1 MGVIIWLLLLLFIGA
16 LYVLIKGNIIK
27 PEYGNSIFAIGCLV
41 GLVFYG
47 ITDIK
52 GCEKESANKWVLSKM
67 LSAPKCDRDS
77 AEKFAVKRMM
87 GEIISGPHLKSEND
101 DCTFTFNARIETEPK
116 WTPQGNRVFIL
127 GMEITVGKRKGKW
140 EVLDV
145 ESWNIDDY

>member
-1 MGVIIWLLLLLFIGA
+1 MIIWLLLLLFIGA

-77 AEKFAVKRMM
+77 AEEFATERIMKGARNIFD
-87 GEIISGPHLKSEND
+87 GYPQLISEKNCEYHFLFYFVYRDGSPMFSD
-101 DCTFTFNARIETEPK
+101 
-116 WTPQGNRVFIL
+116 
-127 GMEITVGKRKGKW
+127 ITVKKING
-140 EVLDV
+140 
-145 ESWNIDDY
+145 SWQVDNVKAQSAY